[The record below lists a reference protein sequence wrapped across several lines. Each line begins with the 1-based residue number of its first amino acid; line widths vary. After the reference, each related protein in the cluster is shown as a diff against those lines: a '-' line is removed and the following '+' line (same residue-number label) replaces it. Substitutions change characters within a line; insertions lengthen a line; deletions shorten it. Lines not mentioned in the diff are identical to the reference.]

1 MEIQEI
7 YTRALDWFDEN
18 LPEREQEQLR
28 QLCSGAMA
36 ECRALLRPGVT
47 PENTEPLFQQA
58 AGMLAAA
65 MLMEVQTP
73 EVKSFQA
80 GKLSITTDGGKRAEA
95 LRCCGKKLLAPW
107 SNDGFAF
114 VGVQA

>member
-36 ECRALLRPGVT
+36 ECRALLQR
-47 PENTEPLFQQA
+47 FFA
-58 AGMLAAA
+58 ARR
-65 MLMEVQTP
+65 
-73 EVKSFQA
+73 
-80 GKLSITTDGGKRAEA
+80 KRS
-95 LRCCGKKLLAPW
+95 LP
-107 SNDGFAF
+107 
-114 VGVQA
+114 Q